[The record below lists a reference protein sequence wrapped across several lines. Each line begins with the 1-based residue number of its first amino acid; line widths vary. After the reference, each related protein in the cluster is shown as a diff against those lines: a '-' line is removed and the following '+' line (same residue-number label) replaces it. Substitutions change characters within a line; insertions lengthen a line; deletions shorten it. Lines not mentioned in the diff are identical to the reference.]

1 MFHQTLSDC
10 IINLS
15 KTVFGGCVDYTNK
28 LKDSLYWWLGRK
40 KPFIINNEYK
50 LELLFVD
57 KVNNSAK
64 IRVTNLKTGIAIESS
79 TSQSEVGD
87 GQV

>member
-1 MFHQTLSDC
+1 M
-10 IINLS
+10 N
-15 KTVFGGCVDYTNK
+15 YTNK

-50 LELLFVD
+50 LELLFID

-64 IRVTNLKTGIAIESS
+64 IRVTNLKTGVAVDSS
-79 TSQSEVGD
+79 SEVID
-87 GQV
+87 GQE